1 MFITSISEQTAIM
14 SLSIVKWF
22 LLITAMDFVYCAVRT
37 GSLNRIPI
45 VTNFYFILVFRSQNA
60 RTLPGDQA
68 TLNLLDALNTKKLS
82 QSELHFCSPCFSSF
96 AMEWGLVLLY
106 LFVTFN
112 YFNHHS
118 SPISFYFHLVAPV
131 NLVNTWV
138 WDHKS
143 LHHAGSGTRS
153 PAGGRGPSGSP
164 ESRL

>member
-1 MFITSISEQTAIM
+1 MICFDNRDGYCLLRGPNWIFKQNSEFQFFLSWCFEVKMQERYRVTKKILFI
-14 SLSIVKWF
+14 
-22 LLITAMDFVYCAVRT
+22 Y
-37 GSLNRIPI
+37 
-45 VTNFYFILVFRSQNA
+45 
-60 RTLPGDQA
+60 
-68 TLNLLDALNTKKLS
+68 ALNTKKLS
-82 QSELHFCSPCFSSF
+82 QSELHFWSPCFSSF
-96 AMEWGLVLLY
+96 RMEWGLVLLY

-118 SPISFYFHLVAPV
+118 SPCSSYFHLVAPA

-138 WDHKS
+138 WGHKS